1 LASIISV
8 IDLPGISIISATA
21 FLSALYVYSVI
32 SLLLLI
38 LRPTRSSLTESTT
51 ALATSIATSP
61 SRRPISSSHK
71 ISSRCFSEI
80 VLAVINENIPPG
92 SSSSSSSESS
102 SLLLLQKRDFFS
114 SVFSSASSDSS
125 ASSSLFL
132 LQKWDFLGSS
142 SSWISSA
149 DSSSSRGSLLS
160 SSDFLPKLQKPDFS
174 SLSSDVSSASSWI
187 LSTSWGI
194 SATSLSKSSS
204 SFLSFLPNE
213 KKENFLPDSSSRL
226 FSSCASSIS
235 SSSNLSLVRENF
247 FFKDSNKFYTT
258 LWFN

>member
-1 LASIISV
+1 M
-8 IDLPGISIISATA
+8 
-21 FLSALYVYSVI
+21 

-38 LRPTRSSLTESTT
+38 LRPTRSSLTDSTT

-61 SRRPISSSHK
+61 SKRPISSSHK
-71 ISSRCFSEI
+71 ISSRCFSEM
-80 VLAVINENIPPG
+80 VLAVINENIPLG
-92 SSSSSSSESS
+92 SSSSSFSSEE
-102 SLLLLQKRDFFS
+102 SLSLFLLQKRDFFS

-125 ASSSLFL
+125 VSSSLFL

-149 DSSSSRGSLLS
+149 DSSSSWGSSLLS
-160 SSDFLPKLQKPDFS
+160 LDFLPKLQKPDFS
-174 SLSSDVSSASSWI
+174 SLSSEVSSSEVSVSWI

-194 SATSLSKSSS
+194 SATSLLESSS

-213 KKENFLPDSSSRL
+213 KKENFLLDSSSRL